1 MRLSLVLLCISMI
14 VWIFP
19 AIRQYRGN
27 FFYYFL
33 ILAVTDPVGQLWY
46 FFTGPSSFTYVYC
59 INSLLLYYS
68 IDLKNQSILGNWV
81 SKLTSLLIIVI
92 ALLLNTN
99 YHLIIIVLHIII
111 LFKFIKLI
119 SVKLFNENELNLF
132 YLVLILYELTII
144 VKMSIIIIH
153 TEIGSIF
160 FQITLAFEMLIAVFF
175 MIFREDNSKIIINL
189 KSA

>member
-1 MRLSLVLLCISMI
+1 MI

-33 ILAVTDPVGQLWY
+33 ILAATDPVSRLWY
-46 FFTGPSSFTYVYC
+46 FFTAPSSYAYVYC
-59 INSLLLYYS
+59 ISSLLLYYS
-68 IDLKNQSILGNWV
+68 IDLRNIKILDNWV
-81 SKLTSLLIIVI
+81 SKLTLLLIFIA